1 MVTGAMAARLSSD
14 CRYVASDLNQPM
26 LYHAAKVQ
34 ARAYHLAPG
43 RCFSAA
49 FR

>member
-34 ARAYHLAPG
+34 ARVPLGARPVL
-43 RCFSAA
+43 
-49 FR
+49 